1 MDHLFEMNGTGGSDL
16 IARNIQRGRDHGLPA
31 YIEFRKLWEKKSVS
45 DFEDLD
51 NISDEVNCKI
61 SKNVYAFKHIFF

>member
-1 MDHLFEMNGTGGSDL
+1 MNHLFEINDGIGSDL

-31 YIEFRKLWEKKSVS
+31 YIEFRKLWETENVS

-51 NISDEVNCKI
+51 NISDEVNC
-61 SKNVYAFKHIFF
+61 NMACTVDFL

>member
-1 MDHLFEMNGTGGSDL
+1 MNHLFEINGTGSDL

-31 YIEFRKLWEKKSVS
+31 YIEFRKLWETENVS

-51 NISDEVNCKI
+51 NISDEVNC
-61 SKNVYAFKHIFF
+61 NMACTEDFL